1 MGKKFDELTR
11 SLNKKYKK
19 DVLSR
24 AEIARMAIASNL
36 LGYDQGSDPQAAFER
51 NKRNVEESN
60 AREIAADADNSKF
73 VESLYEPFKI
83 ATDFQ
88 QVKDILKNQFPDNWE
103 IMNFFRNSFDDIKS
117 EQQKASIRDDN
128 RYAPLVEDYFPRR
141 YVKSQADR
149 QTIEEVKGKFD
160 ELKIFNAS
168 SSFSRNKSLP
178 ANSVIDL
185 SFIDSMFRSYQNTLM
200 DMYANPGIMKMKAF
214 YSLPDVTNMLGG
226 TKNAD
231 RFIGVLK
238 YDVNRELGSYGF
250 KQSDLVKTFNKIA
263 DTLKNAA
270 YIRALASPTQYLKQ
284 STVLANTIIRLG
296 NPKYLFGTPTDAPI
310 YKYYSIGQRGS
321 RLGGIDAGD
330 FIDQKTKY
338 DLSNSIGD
346 RLGKL
351 FLGLERNVWNKLTAS
366 LRNTDVFSAK
376 KSWGAFFKKYMKE
389 EHNVD
394 VDLATA
400 HEQLNDERYKNAAAY
415 AEQMVGETQI
425 ASSAGESAQLLSPTN
440 GAHKAMLAIFLP
452 FSNFAWN
459 NKARFLNAS
468 KYLVTGN
475 TQEKQEAAS
484 AMVGILAEVA
494 AFNAVG
500 YVLATTLAPAI
511 DDLIRSMFGFE
522 EPDRDEEQ
530 VAAFRQQV
538 INSNVMRDLNPVA
551 IQQNVN
557 DLFLTR
563 INEISANSLREE
575 GYTEEEIKQR
585 VPFYVRNQEQGLLD
599 GSMYSIPLKGV
610 IDWASGEAPEID
622 YENDVI
628 IIKDSFGNTKEV
640 PMDQNLENYMRVTT
654 VAEALSIFGISLS
667 DINNS
672 IERVK
677 KEQIKQAK
685 Q

>member
-1 MGKKFDELTR
+1 
-11 SLNKKYKK
+11 
-19 DVLSR
+19 
-24 AEIARMAIASNL
+24 
-36 LGYDQGSDPQAAFER
+36 
-51 NKRNVEESN
+51 
-60 AREIAADADNSKF
+60 
-73 VESLYEPFKI
+73 
-83 ATDFQ
+83 
-88 QVKDILKNQFPDNWE
+88 
-103 IMNFFRNSFDDIKS
+103 
-117 EQQKASIRDDN
+117 
-128 RYAPLVEDYFPRR
+128 
-141 YVKSQADR
+141 
-149 QTIEEVKGKFD
+149 
-160 ELKIFNAS
+160 
-168 SSFSRNKSLP
+168 
-178 ANSVIDL
+178 
-185 SFIDSMFRSYQNTLM
+185 
-200 DMYANPGIMKMKAF
+200 
-214 YSLPDVTNMLGG
+214 
-226 TKNAD
+226 
-231 RFIGVLK
+231 
-238 YDVNRELGSYGF
+238 
-250 KQSDLVKTFNKIA
+250 
-263 DTLKNAA
+263 
-270 YIRALASPTQYLKQ
+270 
-284 STVLANTIIRLG
+284 
-296 NPKYLFGTPTDAPI
+296 
-310 YKYYSIGQRGS
+310 
-321 RLGGIDAGD
+321 
-330 FIDQKTKY
+330 
-338 DLSNSIGD
+338 
-346 RLGKL
+346 
-351 FLGLERNVWNKLTAS
+351 
-366 LRNTDVFSAK
+366 
-376 KSWGAFFKKYMKE
+376 
-389 EHNVD
+389 
-394 VDLATA
+394 
-400 HEQLNDERYKNAAAY
+400 
-415 AEQMVGETQI
+415 
-425 ASSAGESAQLLSPTN
+425 
-440 GAHKAMLAIFLP
+440 MLAIFLP